1 MTRRRRTSPALRA
14 WQSVGVCAALVAAG
28 YALSWAGW
36 LLVAVA
42 AAVGHV
48 LGGGR

>member
-1 MTRRRRTSPALRA
+1 MTRRRTSPAIRC

-36 LLVAVA
+36 LLAEA
-42 AAVGHV
+42 GAAVGHV